1 MVCGEEACDEIIE
14 TGTNTGP
21 WLKGLSSAQLSCAMA
36 SQSNMRHRPTWVF
49 FPAPLA
55 LPSKG
60 RGGRGKPHAGDV
72 AIEATACGS
81 VLYPTTAPLDAP
93 SDCIC
98 VDGTFVGA
106 GEWSP
111 AALKIWF

>member
-14 TGTNTGP
+14 TGTNAGT

-36 SQSNMRHRPTWVF
+36 RQSYTRHRPTWVF

-60 RGGRGKPHAGDV
+60 RGGKGKVRAGG
-72 AIEATACGS
+72 C
-81 VLYPTTAPLDAP
+81 
-93 SDCIC
+93 CH
-98 VDGTFVGA
+98 
-106 GEWSP
+106 
-111 AALKIWF
+111 